1 MEKNDHHSTV
11 LIAEDGK
18 RYIAV
23 VQNGLGD
30 TVKHLTPPTT
40 RDHAY
45 AMAREW
51 RNI

>member
-1 MEKNDHHSTV
+1 MEKTDNHSTV
-11 LIAEDGK
+11 LIAEDGQ

-23 VQNGLGD
+23 VQNGLGH
-30 TVKHLTPPTT
+30 TVKQLTLPTT